1 MYIYTYV
8 YIYMY
13 IYHKTSIMYTLLYDQ
28 GHILHVLR
36 IQQRQSQQ
44 VACPGRLL
52 ARRQLAG

>member
-1 MYIYTYV
+1 MYVCV
-8 YIYMY
+8 YIY
-13 IYHKTSIMYTLLYDQ
+13 IYHKTSIMYTLLLYDQ

-44 VACPGRLL
+44 WVACQGRLL